1 MAFGQAMEN
10 EAPGDRPDPAAHLKA
25 VALRLFAER
34 GIDGVTV
41 RQIAEEAGQK
51 NHAALTYHFGSKEA
65 LIRTLIAEGARTI
78 DDRRNAWLDRAE
90 AAGGPHSVLEAMEG
104 LVRSSVAAAPPPEG
118 EYYNRFILGVQISN
132 HDLFMDALE
141 GKWNRG
147 YQRCLAHIRRL
158 RPGIAPREINQRLMF
173 MGAALGGILAAR
185 ERELSDHSRPH
196 AMWSQSRTLSRIAS
210 SLAAMIDDRR

>member
-1 MAFGQAMEN
+1 MEN
-10 EAPGDRPDPAAHLKA
+10 KPSSDRLDSAARLKV

-65 LIRTLIAEGARTI
+65 LIRTLIAEGAQAI
-78 DDRRNAWLDRAE
+78 DDRRNAWLDAVE
-90 AAGGPHSVLEAMEG
+90 AGGGPHSVREAMEG
-104 LVRSSVAAAPPPEG
+104 LVRSSVAATPPPEG

-132 HDLFMDALE
+132 QSLFMDALE

-158 RPGIAPREINQRLMF
+158 LPGVAPADINQRLVF

-185 ERELSDHSRPH
+185 ERELADHSRPH
-196 AMWSQSRTLSRIAS
+196 AMWSQNRTLTRIAD
-210 SLAAMIDDRR
+210 SLAAMLED